1 MPAERRVRRCR
12 VKQNI
17 FRQSGDRKMV
27 HKGKISFLLVLSLLL
42 PGMAFGQATGAQRSD
57 VERIRDEGLNRS
69 QAMATMRYLSD
80 VIGARLTNSP
90 AQRRANVW
98 TKEQLEKWGL
108 KNAAIEPWGEFGRGW
123 ELKRFTTTV
132 MVGNEFVSFRA
143 YPKAWSPSTDGAITA
158 DVVFVDA
165 QDEAGLEKYKGKLKG
180 AIVLTAAP
188 PAVKPNFDP
197 LASRV
202 SDEELTKLEN
212 ATPVQGPAQV
222 RGRPGGPNAAMQFN
236 QRKLRFYFEEGVA
249 VLVEPSNGTDAGTIR
264 VMGATA
270 APQPVT
276 PGTPVAPFGGGMR
289 VYSRGAAPTIPQLV
303 AETEQYNRIFRVVQQ
318 GIPVKMTVDLSVQ
331 FFDDDL
337 QGYNTVAELPGTDLA
352 DEVVMIGGHLDSWHG
367 GNGSTDNGAGVT
379 VAMEALRILAASGLK
394 PRRTIRAA
402 LWTGEE
408 QGLLGSRGYVAKHF
422 AEMQG
427 GPGQGGQGGG
437 PRTLVKKPAYDKF
450 SAYYNLDNGTGQIR
464 GINMQGNEELRPIFR
479 EWFGPF
485 SDIGAKTV
493 SINSVGGTDHL
504 AFDAVGL
511 PGFQFI
517 QDPIEYFG
525 RTWHTTQD
533 VADRTLEQDLMR
545 SAVIMAAFAY
555 NTAMRD
561 ERLPRKS
568 SANAAVASLFSGFD
582 LMALNDEVQF
592 RSLGL
597 GHQIC
602 GHTISSDEM
611 PSGFPAFLTLSTTM
625 HDHASHAE

>member
-1 MPAERRVRRCR
+1 
-12 VKQNI
+12 
-17 FRQSGDRKMV
+17 
-27 HKGKISFLLVLSLLL
+27 
-42 PGMAFGQATGAQRSD
+42 
-57 VERIRDEGLNRS
+57 
-69 QAMATMRYLSD
+69 
-80 VIGARLTNSP
+80 
-90 AQRRANVW
+90 
-98 TKEQLEKWGL
+98 
-108 KNAAIEPWGEFGRGW
+108 
-123 ELKRFTTTV
+123 
-132 MVGNEFVSFRA
+132 
-143 YPKAWSPSTDGAITA
+143 
-158 DVVFVDA
+158 
-165 QDEAGLEKYKGKLKG
+165 
-180 AIVLTAAP
+180 
-188 PAVKPNFDP
+188 
-197 LASRV
+197 
-202 SDEELTKLEN
+202 
-212 ATPVQGPAQV
+212 
-222 RGRPGGPNAAMQFN
+222 
-236 QRKLRFYFEEGVA
+236 
-249 VLVEPSNGTDAGTIR
+249 
-264 VMGATA
+264 MGATA
-270 APQPVT
+270 APQAVT

-289 VYSRGAAPTIPQLV
+289 VFKGAAPTIPQLV
-303 AETEQYNRIFRVVQQ
+303 AEVEQYNHLPRSSAGNSGKDDR
-318 GIPVKMTVDLSVQ
+318 DLSVQ

-337 QGYNTVAELPGTDLA
+337 QGYNTIAELPGTDLA

-379 VAMEALRILAASGLK
+379 VSMEAMRILAASGLK
-394 PRRTIRAA
+394 PRRTIRVA

-427 GPGQGGQGGG
+427 GPGQGGQGGT
-437 PRTLVKKPAYDKF
+437 PTLVKKAGYDKF

-493 SINSVGGTDHL
+493 SVNSVGGTDHL
-504 AFDAVGL
+504 AFDSVGL

-582 LMALNDEVQF
+582 LMALNDEAQF

-597 GHQIC
+597 GLQVC

-611 PSGFPAFLTLSTTM
+611 PNGFPAFDPQH
-625 HDHASHAE
+625 HDP